1 MLKKGEKTWEEIAVF
16 DEKYMLELIKL
27 ILSSDNSLGEEN
39 LFLLIGI
46 FSSSVVAIWK
56 GKIIIALIENV
67 SSIMKALIPQVG
79 LIILVC
85 MLKKQPD
92 MVEDMEHIK
101 KIKEISDEING
112 QQYEEKEAEESPPA
126 RAKMT
131 RKKAASAGS
140 AKNVKDN
147 KI

>member
-16 DEKYMLELIKL
+16 DDKYMLELIKL

-46 FSSSVVAIWK
+46 LSSSVVAIWK

-126 RAKMT
+126 RAK
-131 RKKAASAGS
+131 
-140 AKNVKDN
+140 ND
-147 KI
+147 

>member
-1 MLKKGEKTWEEIAVF
+1 MLEKGEKTWEEVAVF
-16 DEKYMLELIKL
+16 DEKYILELIKL
-27 ILSSDNSLGEEN
+27 IFNSDNSLEEEN

-46 FSSSVVAIWK
+46 FSTSVVTIWK
-56 GKIIIALIENV
+56 AKIIIALIENV
-67 SSIMKALIPQVG
+67 SSIMKVLIPQVG
-79 LIILVC
+79 LIILVR
-85 MLKKQPD
+85 MLKKHPD
-92 MVEDMEHIK
+92 MVEDMEHIE

-131 RKKAASAGS
+131 RKKAISAGS
-140 AKNVKDN
+140 AKKVKDN

>member
-1 MLKKGEKTWEEIAVF
+1 MKKGEKTWEEIAVF
-16 DEKYMLELIKL
+16 DDKYMLELIKL

-46 FSSSVVAIWK
+46 LSSSVVAIWK

-126 RAKMT
+126 RAK
-131 RKKAASAGS
+131 
-140 AKNVKDN
+140 ND
-147 KI
+147 